1 MQSCKSSSSSVIH
14 SFSILTYHLTYRNRD
29 WAKASFFYSRRE
41 EKRNISLSFSLHSS
55 LFLIDNKNEE
65 EEKKQEREREREK
78 RRERRRRRRRFV
90 IFLSSFTLS
99 LLLTHMYLLICS
111 LLLFYYNEYLWGFFV
126 QVYDRLAYVKSTWIS
141 LHASDQR
148 QIRTYILWHDRKT
161 LYISK
166 NV

>member
-1 MQSCKSSSSSVIH
+1 MWCNLVNLLLRLLYIR
-14 SFSILTYHLTYRNRD
+14 LV
-29 WAKASFFYSRRE
+29 YSRTILLIEIETELKHLSFTAEGKKRE
-41 EKRNISLSFSLHSS
+41 IFHSRSLFTLLSFSSITKMRRKRKS
-55 LFLIDNKNEE
+55 K
-65 EEKKQEREREREK
+65 REREK